1 VRAIDKQI
9 QTALAHTQKASR
21 LSPYAYYLARHVGLF
36 QWMEKKTARFG
47 SVGQEIAMS
56 SDVLHREYWHTY
68 EIPMDGRDTVF
79 QVWIVRTDILG
90 KAYRFGRG
98 IVANPDY
105 PNLYIAQQSGMP
117 RRVIL
122 ELDADETAVLHAI
135 LSKKAKQH
143 FLALDTL
150 TDDKNLQ
157 ENIHAVFKNIL
168 ARIEKRD
175 MPYTLS
181 FDKVQ
186 KNTIYL
192 PLPLPESEDYSEKI
206 AWLLERSDLIEVTGD
221 SADEPEV
228 HHEPTWQPLLKG
240 DVARRLRQLDMVKEV
255 GSVRGVYDGY
265 DLLDNDDIAIVGRWE
280 KLNLIERA
288 QYEQRIVGYG
298 AFDLAV
304 GKIQLIAIMRDRNN
318 DGIGQHFLLKHN
330 KKQVL
335 IATDLNGDNEHIS
348 RYKDPITPY
357 FNSEEAAQLTA
368 KDLEI
373 VCEIWEDGLRLEP
386 VLKVLFEVV
395 ERQQEYVSPENIIRT
410 LHTWLGI
417 EENEET
423 AS

>member
-1 VRAIDKQI
+1 MKAIDKQI
-9 QTALAHTQKASR
+9 QTALAHSQKASR

-36 QWMEKKTARFG
+36 QWMENKTARFG

-56 SDVLHREYWHTY
+56 ADVLHREYWHTY

-79 QVWIVRTDILG
+79 HIWIVRTDVLG
-90 KAYRFGRG
+90 KAFSFGSG
-98 IVANPDY
+98 IAANPDY
-105 PNLYIAQQSGMP
+105 PNLYVAQQSGMT

-135 LSKKAKQH
+135 IRQKGKQH
-143 FLALDTL
+143 FMALDSL
-150 TDDKNLQ
+150 TDDKTLQ
-157 ENIHAVFKNIL
+157 EIIHAVFKNIL

-181 FDKVQ
+181 FDKVR
-186 KNTIYL
+186 KNTICL
-192 PLPLPESEDYSEKI
+192 PLPLPESEGYSEKL

-221 SADEPEV
+221 FSAEPSVE
-228 HHEPTWQPLLKG
+228 HEPTWQPLLKG

-265 DLLDNDDIAIVGRWE
+265 DILDDDDIETVGRWE

-288 QYEQRIVGYG
+288 QHEQRVVGCA
-298 AFDLAV
+298 AFDLAA
-304 GKIQLIAIMRDRNN
+304 GKVQLIAIMRDRNS
-318 DGIGQHFLLKHN
+318 DGIGQHFLLKLN
-330 KKQVL
+330 RTQVL

-348 RYKDPITPY
+348 RYKDPIMPY
-357 FNSEEAAQLTA
+357 FDSEDAAQLTPA
-368 KDLEI
+368 DLDI

-395 ERQQEYVSPENIIRT
+395 ERQQEYVSPANIIRT

-417 EENEET
+417 EADEEAAT
-423 AS
+423 